1 MTIAA
6 TAAALRLDAT
16 MTPLP
21 LPLGHRMKHITRHAS
36 GAGKKFPA
44 LRTERPCLLVIRR
57 TTLICEGHPA
67 QNG

>member
-1 MTIAA
+1 
-6 TAAALRLDAT
+6 